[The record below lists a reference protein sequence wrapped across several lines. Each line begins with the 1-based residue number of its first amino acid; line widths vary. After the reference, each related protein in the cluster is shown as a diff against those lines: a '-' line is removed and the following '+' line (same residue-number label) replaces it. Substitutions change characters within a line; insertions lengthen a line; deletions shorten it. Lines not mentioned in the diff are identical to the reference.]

1 MKKTTLLIA
10 ALLMMPLGGCT
21 ENTLRANAREVNEM
35 EIVQTVGI
43 DYAGGRV
50 TVTAATGTSPEG
62 EVTILSS
69 EAETVSQAMREMQNY
84 STKKY
89 IYFGHSRNLLIGE
102 AAAKNGVS
110 IYLEYV
116 ERGIDMRLDTK
127 MYIVKGGTAK
137 AAISEASR
145 EGESINE
152 CMESLERDVQLLSES
167 YVFSCGD
174 VAEEI
179 SEDGCALISA
189 IELIDNEWVILGE
202 NSNMMQSVGFA
213 LISSGRLEGYI
224 GGDAAKGATI
234 LINRAKRG
242 TVEIPDGAGGVASV
256 EMTSAKASVDA
267 VFDGNAMKRIIISVD
282 ICGNLAELQNPINI
296 YDASVMKG
304 LEHSLAETELTGME
318 KTVELMHD
326 LGVDLLKLGNQ
337 IESRHPVRY
346 RRLGNADEQVMN
358 AELEINV
365 TARIERTYDLGISPA
380 EKRTE
385 A

>member
-1 MKKTTLLIA
+1 MKRVTVLLA
-10 ALLMMPLGGCT
+10 ALLMTLLGGCA
-21 ENTLRANAREVNEM
+21 ENTLRANAREVDEM

-43 DYAGGRV
+43 DYADGMV

-69 EAETVSQAMREMQNY
+69 EAETVSRAMREMQNC

-89 IYFGHSRNLLIGE
+89 IFFGHSKNLLIGE
-102 AAAKNGVS
+102 EAAKNGVS
-110 IYLEYV
+110 VCLEYI

-137 AAISEASR
+137 DAISEASR

-179 SEDGCALISA
+179 AEDGCALISA
-189 IELIDNEWVILGE
+189 IELIDNERVILGE
-202 NSNMMQSVGFA
+202 NSNMMQSAGFA
-213 LISSGRLEGYI
+213 VMSSGRLEGYI
-224 GGDAAKGATI
+224 TGDAAKGATI
-234 LINRAKRG
+234 LINRAGRG
-242 TVEIPDGAGGVASV
+242 MVEIPDGAGGVASV
-256 EMTSAKASVDA
+256 EITSAKTSVDA
-267 VFDGNAMKRIIISVD
+267 VFDGSAIKRIVMSVD
-282 ICGNLAELQNPINI
+282 ICGNLAELQNPIDI
-296 YDASVMKG
+296 YGASVMEG
-304 LEHSLAETELTGME
+304 LEHSLAEVGLAGME
-318 KTVELMHD
+318 KTVALMRELD
-326 LGVDLLKLGNQ
+326 VDLLKLENR
-337 IESRHPVRY
+337 IEMKHPIRY
-346 RRLGNADEQVMN
+346 RRLENADGQVMS

-365 TARIERTYDLGISPA
+365 TARIERTYALGISPV